1 MELKEMQELAR
12 FVKNNSVNC
21 QLELS
26 LDWDGAVLFCI
37 RITPWRNSYNPNRM
51 ILVADYYL
59 EQAFVTTV
67 AELEASRWLPL
78 DWKARPIE
86 AGVYQPDY
94 GNTPTLLERTQQLR
108 RRAEQ
113 LERNGHSP
121 TGPTDSGA

>member
-67 AELEASRWLPL
+67 AELEAARWLPL

-94 GNTPTLLERTQQLR
+94 GSIPTLLERTQQLR
-108 RRAEQ
+108 KRAEEAQ
-113 LERNGHSP
+113 RNGPVRQDSA
-121 TGPTDSGA
+121 DSGA